1 MHTLFR
7 EVRFSVNPFG
17 AAPELGF
24 NSYSGR
30 PCGEGLSVFLS
41 LGVELKGPLDPKTG
55 FVVNVSEI
63 DRAVRQAVL
72 PDFQKAICR
81 RFAQARPVEFS
92 ELYELMQKAFPI
104 LQGEFKAAGVNRLVL
119 TLNPY
124 RKLTL
129 VREGS
134 PVRLYSEQFEFAAMH
149 RLWNDRFTEA
159 QNFEKFGKCA
169 NPAGHGHN
177 YIVEVTVQISDSI
190 DQPGWISGFQ
200 QVVQEQFMAI
210 VDHKNLNHDVAH
222 FNNINPTVENI
233 SSFAWACLSGKFTGV
248 TLKKI
253 TVWENDRTCCTY
265 EEI

>member
-17 AAPELGF
+17 AASEPGF
-24 NSYSGR
+24 NSYAGR
-30 PCGEGLSVFLS
+30 PCGDGLAVFLS
-41 LGVELKGPLDPKTG
+41 LGVELKGPLDCRTG

-63 DRAVRQAVL
+63 DRAVRQTVL
-72 PDFQKAICR
+72 PEFQEGICR
-81 RFAQARPVEFS
+81 RFARAHPVGLGQ
-92 ELYELMQKAFPI
+92 LYELLQKAGPALQDQFPS
-104 LQGEFKAAGVNRLVL
+104 AAVSRLVL
-119 TLNPY
+119 ALNPY
-124 RKLTL
+124 RKITL
-129 VREGS
+129 VREAS

-149 RLWNDRFTEA
+149 RLWNDQFTEA

-177 YIVEVTVQISDSI
+177 YIVEVTVQVSDSI

-200 QVVQEQFMAI
+200 QVVQEQFLTI

-222 FNNINPTVENI
+222 FNRINPTVENI
-233 SSFAWACLSGKFTGV
+233 SSFAWECLCGKFEGV
-248 TLKKI
+248 SLKKI